1 MTSRS
6 VSKLA
11 LAVLAASSLALPAF
25 SQAVDRALS
34 HRGHLG
40 DQRHKQGDLHHP
52 HVHPRQAG
60 R

>member
-52 HVHPRQAG
+52 HVHARQAS